1 MLRVDAPEAWAWS
14 VPGNSPV
21 RDAAG
26 ALVGFTTSSARG
38 AQTGA
43 AIAMGY
49 VFSDCVET
57 AQTKLADACAA
68 DGAIGAGGLR
78 VECYGH
84 SWAAELLSEPPA
96 PVRGFD

>member
-57 AQTKLADACAA
+57 AQATKLADACAA
-68 DGAIGAGGLR
+68 DGAIDGRALV
-78 VECYGH
+78 VENPTH
-84 SWAAELLSEPPA
+84 PA
-96 PVRGFD
+96 FVACVA